1 MKAEIIT
8 IGDELLIGQV
18 VDTNSAWMGQQLN
31 AHGIKVYQITSV
43 SDDEQHILNA
53 LTDAASRVQLVLITG
68 GLGPTR
74 DDITKY
80 TLCKYFNT
88 KLVFNDKAYE
98 NLVAIFKK
106 FGREVTERN
115 RSQADLP
122 ENCTPVIN
130 LRGTASGM
138 WFDQNDVVYVS
149 MPGVPHEMKGMMT
162 DAVLPMLK
170 QRFNTP
176 FIMHRTILTQGI
188 GESFLADLL
197 DKFED
202 EIPSVLKLAYLPASG
217 MVRLRLTGIGE
228 EAMIKSTMQQQ
239 VQKLMEIVKP
249 YIYGYDDE
257 SLEIVVGRILKSLG
271 KTVCTAESCTGGY
284 VAHLITKVPG
294 SSAYYVGSTVTYSY
308 PIKTNLLH
316 VPADLLEKHGAVSEE
331 VVRIMASE
339 SRRLLNTDYS
349 IATTGIAGPDG
360 GTTDKPVG
368 TVWIGVATKT
378 QVVARKFQFGGDR
391 SRNIEMTAVNALNM
405 LRKVLI
411 EENAEVLK
419 EN

>member
-1 MKAEIIT
+1 
-8 IGDELLIGQV
+8 
-18 VDTNSAWMGQQLN
+18 
-31 AHGIKVYQITSV
+31 
-43 SDDEQHILNA
+43 
-53 LTDAASRVQLVLITG
+53 
-68 GLGPTR
+68 
-74 DDITKY
+74 
-80 TLCKYFNT
+80 
-88 KLVFNDKAYE
+88 
-98 NLVAIFKK
+98 
-106 FGREVTERN
+106 
-115 RSQADLP
+115 
-122 ENCTPVIN
+122 
-130 LRGTASGM
+130 
-138 WFDQNDVVYVS
+138 
-149 MPGVPHEMKGMMT
+149 
-162 DAVLPMLK
+162 
-170 QRFNTP
+170 
-176 FIMHRTILTQGI
+176 
-188 GESFLADLL
+188 
-197 DKFED
+197 
-202 EIPSVLKLAYLPASG
+202 
-217 MVRLRLTGIGE
+217 
-228 EAMIKSTMQQQ
+228 MIKSTMQQQ

>member
-162 DAVLPMLK
+162 DAVLPMIK